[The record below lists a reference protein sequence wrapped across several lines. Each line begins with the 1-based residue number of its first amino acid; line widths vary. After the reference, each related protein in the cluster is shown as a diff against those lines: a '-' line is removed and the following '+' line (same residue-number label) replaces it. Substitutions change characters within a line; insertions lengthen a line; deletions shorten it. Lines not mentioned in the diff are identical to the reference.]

1 MLNMSTVPV
10 MVEALAANNSTSLPT
25 LPAADQPQPAAEQP
39 QPQIQQP
46 AVAPEKQTIS
56 GKIIFTSK

>member
-25 LPAADQPQPAAEQP
+25 LPAAEQP

-56 GKIIFTSK
+56 GKIIFTSKL